1 MVSIISTCG
10 RSCRFGRTVIL
21 GRRLLSGAVAVEENR
36 AGDLS
41 RLEALRQRLKDE
53 KNSALNVHDF
63 TFSGEVHYGTA
74 VPRRNRDKDGKV
86 GK

>member
-1 MVSIISTCG
+1 MATIVSRCG
-10 RSCRFGRTVIL
+10 RACRLGQTVVL
-21 GRRLLSGAVAVEENR
+21 GRRLLSGAAATEEDR
-36 AGDLS
+36 TGDLS

-53 KNSALNVHDF
+53 KNSSVNVHDF

-86 GK
+86 SM